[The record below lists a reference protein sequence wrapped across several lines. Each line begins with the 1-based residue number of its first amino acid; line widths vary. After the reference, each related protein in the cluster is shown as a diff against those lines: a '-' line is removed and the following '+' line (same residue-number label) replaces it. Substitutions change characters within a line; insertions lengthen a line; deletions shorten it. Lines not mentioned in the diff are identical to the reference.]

1 MKNKF
6 PLLRLDKQP
15 YLIAEIGV
23 NHEGSIEKA
32 KKLIELA
39 KDGGADAVK
48 FQTYKAELL
57 ASKVSPSYW
66 DLSKEKTKSQF
77 ELFKRFD
84 GLGIKDYEK
93 LYLFSKSMGIE
104 FSSTPF
110 DLEAAED
117 LKDIVDF
124 FKIASADITFYP
136 LLDFVSKTDKPLVIS
151 TGASNI
157 DEIKNAVQL
166 IELNSKF
173 SPVILQCILNY
184 PTSDKNANLLMIKS
198 LKENFQNY
206 VIGLSDHTNPSKNLE
221 NLIYS
226 YLLGATVIEKH
237 FTHDKSL
244 SGNDHYH
251 SMDFND
257 IKNFRKK
264 MKDII
269 DLLGESEKKCIPS
282 EEISRKNARRS
293 IYSLGNLKKNQIL
306 TSKNI
311 ICKRPGEGIS
321 PVKFNEVLGKKLN
334 KDIKDDSLIKWEDLI

>member
-1 MKNKF
+1 MKKKF
-6 PLLRLDKQP
+6 PFLNLDEQP

-23 NHEGSIEKA
+23 NHEGSLDKA

-39 KDGGADAVK
+39 KEGGANAVK

-77 ELFKRFD
+77 ELFKKFD
-84 GLGIKDYEK
+84 GLEMKDYEK
-93 LYLFSKSMGIE
+93 LYLFSKSIGIE

-110 DLEAAED
+110 DLTAAND

-136 LLDFVSKTDKPLVIS
+136 LLDFVSKTDKAIVIS

-157 DEIKNAVQL
+157 DEIKNAVDL
-166 IELNSKF
+166 IEVNSKF
-173 SPVILQCILNY
+173 SPIIMQCILNY
-184 PTSDKNANLLMIKS
+184 PTQDENANLLMIKS
-198 LKENFQNY
+198 LKENFRDY
-206 VIGLSDHTNPSKNLE
+206 IIGLSDHTNPSGNLD

-244 SGNDHYH
+244 TGNDHYH
-251 SMDFND
+251 SMDSTD

-264 MKDII
+264 MQEIKS
-269 DLLGESEKKCIPS
+269 LLGMSQKKCTPS

-293 IYSLGNLKKNQIL
+293 IYSSGNLKKDEIL

-321 PVKFNEVLGKKLN
+321 PEKFNQILGKKLN
-334 KDIKDDSLIKWEDLI
+334 KDLKNDSLIKWEDLT